1 MPRRTCGTGALAL
14 RRCAFYKTAML
25 GFSVTKL
32 LVLAAVLVAVW
43 YGFKM
48 VGRLDA
54 ARKAEAK
61 LREREKRDGRGGGE
75 AGQPAARETR
85 PQDPDA
91 EEMVQCPACRAYVP
105 AKNARN
111 CGRPDCPY

>member
-1 MPRRTCGTGALAL
+1 
-14 RRCAFYKTAML
+14 ML

-32 LVLAAVLVAVW
+32 LVLAAVIVAVW
-43 YGFKM
+43 YGFKL

-61 LREREKRDGRGGGE
+61 LRERAAEDARPTTRKGDS
-75 AGQPAARETR
+75 APSARE
-85 PQDPDA
+85 PEA

-105 AKNARN
+105 AAKPKN
-111 CGRPDCPY
+111 CGRADCPY